1 MNNRISPRLFLGL
14 LAFYLLLTVMISS
27 APVAAAP
34 LDATLSIGV
43 ADEAAFFG
51 AFNLDLPALSQV
63 KAAVEAKD
71 WTAAKAAWA
80 RHLETRTSPRWLWSR
95 HDKARI
101 VKLLDEKDGGLTR
114 FIASADETLARR
126 FVPQGVPYQL
136 EKNIDWQ
143 LKLSEET
150 HVMSRMSYWRD
161 MGYAY
166 WQTGDAKY
174 AEDFVTIL
182 NDWIDDNPVPT
193 TLAVAQKPNTRWRTL
208 ETGIRADTWWDA
220 MQLFM
225 DAPEFDANAKYR
237 MTKSLMEQARFLN
250 AWNTIYRRGNWQ
262 VIEASGLAMT
272 AMMLPEAKESAAW
285 RQCAFDFLTQHMQ
298 KDVLP
303 DGAHS
308 EFTPGYH
315 SVVMGQFAR
324 IAQMCKLNG
333 YEVPGLL
340 ERHEK
345 MYDWLM
351 HISKPDHT
359 APSIGDARNAK
370 LENDMATGAL
380 LYNRSD
386 LRYLGSES
394 GSPSWVWTFGA
405 DAFEKYSEIPAVKP
419 GFTSTMTQNSKYLV
433 MRTGWEKN
441 DSYLLFG
448 NVPWGGGH
456 SHNDRL
462 SLMIYAGQNL
472 LVDPGI
478 YDYDQ
483 PLASTY
489 FRTGNAHNVL
499 LVDGKEQPKFDPQV
513 LAWQSTSLAD
523 FGAGM
528 IEGDGIRQE
537 RSVLFVKPGY
547 WVVVDHVT
555 GEGEYEVKRLFHFPI
570 GEAKFEGR
578 SASTAFAAGTNLQV
592 QSADDSRLEA
602 GKGWAVTGAAK
613 AEESPVA
620 VFVSRGQLPMTLVT
634 VLTPFADA
642 RALPKVERISP
653 QDSPVA
659 QLRVSFPD
667 GQIDEIAV
675 AARPAALK
683 AGEAQGQGRAL
694 VQRKGPQS
702 NETIQIGPQADLK
715 TGDVP

>member
-1 MNNRISPRLFLGL
+1 
-14 LAFYLLLTVMISS
+14 MIPSS
-27 APVAAAP
+27 SIAAAP

-51 AFNLDLPALSQV
+51 ALNLDLPELSGV

-80 RHLETRTSPRWLWSR
+80 RHLETRTSPSWLWSR

-101 VKLLDEKDGGLTR
+101 VKLLDEKDNGLTR
-114 FIASADETLARR
+114 FIASADKVLARQ

-193 TLAVAQKPNTRWRTL
+193 TLTVAQKPNTRWRTL

-225 DAPEFDANAKYR
+225 DAPQFDAQAKYR
-237 MTKSLMEQARFLN
+237 MTKSLMEHARFLN

-262 VIEASGLAMT
+262 VIEASGLATT

-285 RQCAFDFLTQHMQ
+285 RQRGFDFLTQHMQ

-315 SVVMGQFAR
+315 SAVMGQFAR
-324 IAQMCKLNG
+324 TAQMCKLNG
-333 YEVPGLL
+333 CEVPGLL

-345 MYDWLM
+345 MYDWLL

-359 APSIGDARNAK
+359 APSIGDARNPS

-386 LRYLGSES
+386 LRYLSSES
-394 GSPSWVWTFGA
+394 GSPTWVWTFGA
-405 DAFEKYSEIPAVKP
+405 DAFEKYAAIPAVKP
-419 GFTSTMTQNSKYLV
+419 DFNSTMTQNSKYLV

-441 DSYLLFG
+441 DGYLLFG

-462 SLMIYAGQNL
+462 SLVIYAGQNL

-513 LAWQSTSLAD
+513 LAWQSTPLAD

-528 IEGDGIRQE
+528 IEGDGIRQQ

-547 WVVVDHVT
+547 WVVVDHLT
-555 GEGEYEVKRLFHFPI
+555 GEGEHEVKRLFHFPI
-570 GEAKFEGR
+570 GQAKFEGR
-578 SASTAFAAGTNLQV
+578 SASTAFAAGMNLQV

-602 GKGWAVTGAAK
+602 GKGWSVTGAAN

-675 AARPAALK
+675 AAQPAALK

-702 NETIQIGPQADLK
+702 NETIQIGLQADLK
-715 TGDVP
+715 TGDVPQVSSASRP